1 MNSIKNL
8 KRLERL
14 HGLILSECTGS
25 PYELSRRLGI
35 SERLVYH
42 LVEQLKDFDAK
53 IGYDSSRRT
62 YFYDDR
68 FDLEFDVSVRVFGNN
83 QCVDVFH

>member
-14 HGLILSECTGS
+14 HGLIVSECTGS
-25 PYELSRRLGI
+25 PYELSQRLGI

-42 LVEQLKDFDAK
+42 LVEQ
-53 IGYDSSRRT
+53 
-62 YFYDDR
+62 
-68 FDLEFDVSVRVFGNN
+68 
-83 QCVDVFH
+83 

>member
-14 HGLILSECTGS
+14 HELIVSECTGS
-25 PYELSRRLGI
+25 PYELSQRLGI

-53 IGYDSSRRT
+53 ISYDRSRRT
-62 YFYDDR
+62 YCYDDN
-68 FDLEFDVSVRVFGNN
+68 FDLEVDVSIKVFSNN
-83 QCVDVFH
+83 QYTEVFH

>member
-14 HGLILSECTGS
+14 HGLIVSECTGS
-25 PYELSRRLGI
+25 MYELSQRLGI

-42 LVEQLKDFDAK
+42 LVEQ
-53 IGYDSSRRT
+53 
-62 YFYDDR
+62 
-68 FDLEFDVSVRVFGNN
+68 
-83 QCVDVFH
+83 